1 MARQGRRLRGLLIR
15 IILNRPLSIALGI
28 VFLAPAIW
36 LWLGNYRWETPVT
49 DGLGFVLGAT
59 GAALVFAGIGGRK
72 PDWIDDGN

>member
-36 LWLGNYRWETPVT
+36 LWLGNYRWETPIT
-49 DGLGFVLGAT
+49 DGLGLVLGAT
-59 GAALVFAGIGGRK
+59 GTALVIAGVGGRK
-72 PDWIDDGN
+72 PDWIDKGN